1 MDSVFYVRDT
11 ILEGIA
17 CNANE
22 KELINSP
29 LVQRLKWVMQLSLV
43 NQVYNGGTHSRFAHS
58 LGAMH
63 TAGEYMEH
71 LFNSTPLKTW
81 HFNEI
86 YLTNETIAHFIQLAR
101 LCGLLH
107 DIGHGPFS
115 HSFDHVIY
123 KKIYDIDDGGH
134 DLERLKLVR
143 CDMLAPYIS
152 ECGIDPRELCE
163 VWAPN
168 STDFA
173 IDTQIRPIYDIIRTI
188 VEGPLGADRI
198 DFTRRDSYHTGM
210 LHLGTI
216 PASRII
222 QNSKIVFVSN
232 GISGFSETKTPTLSY
247 HHKCIDDI
255 VRTLDGRLNLYASVY
270 FHKTSMAASLLVE
283 TMMDLVCDAFSLV
296 ERTQNPMSFKQLNDH
311 KLLGMI
317 SEFTN
322 YTTINYKDIPKVKRA
337 QRLYTQLM
345 ERQLPKM
352 NHELRVTDMDTP
364 YDEEQYIKEWYGDL
378 KGDER
383 SKIAIV
389 RTRVI
394 SGISAEKFDKYNIV
408 FHDNQLKLYSC
419 QECLDSINYTTP
431 IPPYYIVRGY
441 TFADF

>member
-1 MDSVFYVRDT
+1 MNSVFYIRDT

-17 CNANE
+17 CNAHE

-71 LFNSTPLKTW
+71 LFESTSLKTW
-81 HFNEI
+81 QLHEI
-86 YLTNETIAHFIQLAR
+86 YLDKENFEHFIQLAR

-107 DIGHGPFS
+107 DVGHGPFS
-115 HSFDHVIY
+115 HSFDHVVY
-123 KKIYDIDDGGH
+123 KKIYGIDDGGH

-143 CDMLAPYIS
+143 CDMLAPYIE

-168 STDFA
+168 STDFL
-173 IDTQIRPIYDIIRTI
+173 IDEQNRPIYDIIRTV

-222 QNSKIVFVSN
+222 QNSKIVFVSD
-232 GISGFSETKTPTLSY
+232 GVDKPKKPILSY

-283 TMMDLVCDAFSLV
+283 TMMDLVCIGFNLV
-296 ERTQNPMSFKQLNDH
+296 EKTQNPMSFKQLNDH

-322 YTTINYKDIPKVKRA
+322 YTTLNYKEVPKVKRA
-337 QRLYTQLM
+337 QQLYTQLM
-345 ERQLPKM
+345 ERRLPKM
-352 NHELRVTDMDTP
+352 NHEVRVTDLDTP
-364 YDEEQYIKEWYGDL
+364 YDEEMYIKQWYGDL
-378 KGDER
+378 KSGER
-383 SKIAIV
+383 AKIAII

-408 FHDNQLKLYSC
+408 FHGILNGDIKLYNC
-419 QECLDSINYTTP
+419 QECLDNINYTTP

-441 TFADF
+441 TFAD